1 MAIDPK
7 FITAPIP
14 GSSLTG
20 EPGNYPWENP
30 PQFSKIEE
38 VIDFYTE
45 RMTDD
50 DVESAIVSALDTGIS
65 VEVMAEQI
73 LSSGVMNGVHTYDIS
88 VLVTPVI
95 IEMIMYIGDINQIN
109 YIESYE
115 KKAIEKKVP
124 LQFAKE
130 IAREISREAQEPE
143 KQNTIVPVG
152 RSGLMAK
159 RMMEE

>member
-7 FITAPIP
+7 FLNSPIP

-30 PQFSKIEE
+30 PQFAKIEE

-50 DVESAIVSALDTGIS
+50 DVEAAVITALDTGIS
-65 VEVMAEQI
+65 VEAMADQI
-73 LSSGVMNGVHTYDIS
+73 LTSGVMNGVHTYDVS
-88 VLVTPVI
+88 VLVDPVI
-95 IEMIMYIGDINQIN
+95 REMIMYLADLNGIE
-109 YIESYE
+109 YTESYE
-115 KKAIEKKVP
+115 KPLTEKRVP
-124 LQFAKE
+124 RDIAKE
-130 IAREISREAQEPE
+130 IAREITKESQTTQEPAPME
-143 KQNTIVPVG
+143 MERK
-152 RSGLMAK
+152 GLMAK

>member
-7 FITAPIP
+7 FLTSAIP

-30 PQFSKIEE
+30 PQFAKIEE

-50 DVESAIVSALDTGIS
+50 DVEAAIITALDTGIS
-65 VEVMAEQI
+65 VEAMAEQI
-73 LSSGVMNGVHTYDIS
+73 VSSGVMNGVHTYDVS
-88 VLVTPVI
+88 VLVNPVI
-95 IEMIMYIGDINQIN
+95 REMIMYVADINGIS
-109 YIESYE
+109 YTESYE
-115 KKAIEKKVP
+115 KTAMEKRVPRAI
-124 LQFAKE
+124 AKE
-130 IAREISREAQEPE
+130 IAREIAKEAQTQEPAPME
-143 KQNTIVPVG
+143 MERK
-152 RSGLMAK
+152 GLMAK

>member
-7 FITAPIP
+7 FLTSAIP

-30 PQFSKIEE
+30 PQFAKIEE

-50 DVESAIVSALDTGIS
+50 EVEAAVITALDTGIS
-65 VEVMAEQI
+65 VEAMADQI
-73 LSSGVMNGVHTYDIS
+73 LTSGVMNGVHTYDVS
-88 VLVTPVI
+88 VLVDPVI
-95 IEMIMYIGDINQIN
+95 REMIMYLADLNGIE
-109 YIESYE
+109 YTESYE
-115 KKAIEKKVP
+115 KPLAEKRVP
-124 LQFAKE
+124 RDIAKE
-130 IAREISREAQEPE
+130 IAREIAKESQTTQEPAPME
-143 KQNTIVPVG
+143 MERK
-152 RSGLMAK
+152 GLMAK

>member
-7 FITAPIP
+7 FLTAPIP

-50 DVESAIVSALDTGIS
+50 EVEAAIITALDTGIS

-73 LSSGVMNGVHTYDIS
+73 LTSGVMNGVHSYDVS
-88 VLVTPVI
+88 VLVNPVI
-95 IEMIMYIGDINQIN
+95 REMIMYVGDVNQID
-109 YIESYE
+109 YTEAYAKDIT
-115 KKAIEKKVP
+115 KKRVP
-124 LQFAKE
+124 RDIAKE
-130 IAREISREAQEPE
+130 IAREISKEAQAPEPAPME
-143 KQNTIVPVG
+143 EERK
-152 RSGLMAK
+152 GLMAK

>member
-1 MAIDPK
+1 MPIDPK
-7 FITAPIP
+7 FLTAPIP

-50 DVESAIVSALDTGIS
+50 DVEAAIISALDTGIS
-65 VEVMAEQI
+65 VEAMSEQI
-73 LSSGVMNGVHTYDIS
+73 LNSGVMNGVHSYDVS
-88 VLVTPVI
+88 VLVDPVI
-95 IEMIMYIGDINQIN
+95 REMIMYVGDINSID

-115 KKAIEKKVP
+115 KEAAKKRVP
-124 LQFAKE
+124 REIAKE
-130 IAREISREAQEPE
+130 IAREISKEAQAPAPAPMEVE
-143 KQNTIVPVG
+143 RK
-152 RSGLMAK
+152 GLMAK

>member
-1 MAIDPK
+1 MAIDSK

-50 DVESAIVSALDTGIS
+50 EVEAAIVSALDTGVS
-65 VEVMAEQI
+65 VEAMAEQI

-95 IEMIMYIGDINQIN
+95 NEMIMYIGDINQIS
-109 YIESYE
+109 YTESYE
-115 KKAIEKKVP
+115 KKAVEKKVP

-130 IAREISREAQEPE
+130 IAREISREAQEP
-143 KQNTIVPVG
+143 NAVAPVE